1 MRDKYI
7 IEDFKHSTGVHCE
20 SSSLRDMFEY
30 YNFPMTEAMA
40 FGLDGTLGF
49 GFFDGTLNFTGGD
62 NTDFPLFVG
71 GKQDT
76 INPNSLACRLLGINL
91 RKQSFTSSEKA
102 WEEAKKL
109 ILQDIP
115 LMLQVDLAYLDY
127 MELKEN
133 IHFGGHF
140 ITLRGFDETKGI
152 VYVGDTYFE
161 GFQAISL
168 EKLKRARSSEY
179 GPSFLHPKNAQY
191 SMLPRPDGKHP
202 PLSAGVKLAIQKVV
216 NHMLRPSMSNNGLQG
231 LKNFA
236 ENILTWNE
244 IFNKIITNPFNHKE
258 CLLAGLNFELIYG
271 YIEEWGTGGALF
283 RNLYKSFL
291 KEIIETPI
299 FTQGPKSWTKEEIQ
313 IIEKCIPIISDSA
326 QKWTEFANIL
336 KKAAEDFKDDCLKK
350 VDLSELSKKIKKIRI
365 VEEELFNNLLEIKI

>member
-1 MRDKYI
+1 MKDKYI
-7 IEDFKHSTGVHCE
+7 IEDFKHSVGVHCE
-20 SSSLRDMFEY
+20 SSSLRDMFEFY
-30 YNFPMTEAMA
+30 GFPMTEAMA

-49 GFFDGTLNFTGGD
+49 GFFDGISNFRGGD
-62 NTDFPLFVG
+62 TTDLPLFVG
-71 GKQDT
+71 GKQDS
-76 INPNSLACRLLGINL
+76 INPNSLACRLLGITL

-140 ITLRGFDETKGI
+140 ITLGGFDETQGI
-152 VYVGDTYFE
+152 AYVGDSDFK
-161 GFQAISL
+161 GFQAIPL
-168 EKLKRARSSEY
+168 ENLKKARSSEY
-179 GPSFLHPKNAQY
+179 GTSFLHPKNAQY
-191 SMLPRPDGKHP
+191 SMQPRLDGKHP
-202 PLSAGVKLAIQKVV
+202 PFSAGVKLAIQKVV

-236 ENILTWNE
+236 EKILTWNE
-244 IFNKIITNPFNHKE
+244 TFNKIIKNPYNHKE
-258 CLLAGLNFELIYG
+258 YLLAGLNFELIYG

-291 KEIIETPI
+291 EEIIKTPT

-313 IIEKCIPIISDSA
+313 IIENCIPMISDSA
-326 QKWTEFANIL
+326 QKWTEFANTL
-336 KKAAEDFKDDCLKK
+336 KKAAENFKDDCLKM
-350 VDLSELSKKIKKIRI
+350 VDLSELSKEINKICI
-365 VEEELFNNLLEIKI
+365 VEEKLFHNLLEIKI

>member
-1 MRDKYI
+1 MNNKYI
-7 IEDFKHSTGVHCE
+7 IKDFKHSVGVHCE
-20 SSSLRDMFEY
+20 SSSLRDMFEFY
-30 YNFPMTEAMA
+30 GFPMTEAMA
-40 FGLDGTLGF
+40 FGLDGTMGF
-49 GFFDGTLNFTGGD
+49 GFFDSSANFMGGD
-62 NTDFPLFVG
+62 NTDLPLFVG
-71 GKQDT
+71 GKQDS
-76 INPNSLACRLLGINL
+76 INPNSLACRLLGITL

-109 ILQDIP
+109 ILHDIP
-115 LMLQVDLAYLDY
+115 VMLQVDLAYLDY

-140 ITLRGFDETKGI
+140 ITLGGFNETKGI
-152 VYVGDTYFE
+152 AYVGDSDFE
-161 GFQAISL
+161 GFQAVPL
-168 EKLKRARSSEY
+168 EKLKQARSSEH

-202 PLSAGVKLAIQKVV
+202 PLAAGVKLAIQKVV

-244 IFNKIITNPFNHKE
+244 AFNKIIRNPYNQKK

-283 RNLYKSFL
+283 RNIYKSFL
-291 KEIIETPI
+291 EEITETPK
-299 FTQGPKSWTKEEIQ
+299 FTQGPRPWTREEIQ

-336 KKAAEDFKDDCLKK
+336 KKAAEDFKDDCLEKI
-350 VDLSELSKKIKKIRI
+350 DLSEISKKLNKIRI
-365 VEEELFNNLLEIKI
+365 LEGELFHNLLKIKI